1 MSLFVKWAK
10 YIIEDVNVTNLH
22 RNVTSHIRTYG
33 ESTRCPVNAGF
44 FHHKRVF
51 FLSLSGRCTH
61 TLYRVN
67 PPGGKDCVTKYDLQ
81 MKPNRYLT
89 VTVAFFSACFFPCPG
104 DADRQSTSNPSGRC
118 GDQFMLCFARANSAE
133 FEGLFYSG
141 MTSIALTDGWF
152 GSQQE

>member
-1 MSLFVKWAK
+1 MSGKRWALSPQ
-10 YIIEDVNVTNLH
+10 TNL
-22 RNVTSHIRTYG
+22 
-33 ESTRCPVNAGF
+33 F
-44 FHHKRVF
+44 FEFVWEMHAH
-51 FLSLSGRCTH
+51 SLSC
-61 TLYRVN
+61 N

-89 VTVAFFSACFFPCPG
+89 VTVALFSACFFPCPG

-118 GDQFMLCFARANSAE
+118 GDQLMLCFARANSAE